1 MLWRCFI
8 CCVFIYFSLKLLLS
22 HINRQHSRS
31 PDFRLL
37 CGIDGCTEEY
47 RVYNSFYH
55 HVKRRHSQHLLEGT
69 RPGDGTQEGEHP
81 LEESQVLPQQDN
93 IQPDQLLANS
103 SITDHQLHDSDEG
116 QMGIDQGG
124 AVTVQQDLTT
134 HATAFVINARAK
146 HRLSQMPISGHLYRP
161 IRLHLGSR
169 RPASQS
175 AEWAVIKGRR
185 PEEFRGVFCFNVQ
198 CDTARGA
205 SLRDVCTLPLNED

>member
-8 CCVFIYFSLKLLLS
+8 CCVFISFSLKLLLS

-55 HVKRRHSQHLLEGT
+55 HVKRRHSQHLHEGT
-69 RPGDGTQEGEHP
+69 RPDDGIQAGEHP

-93 IQPDQLLANS
+93 IQPDQLIANS
-103 SITDHQLHDSDEG
+103 SITDHQLHTHDSDEG
-116 QMGIDQGG
+116 QMGVNQDG

-134 HATAFVINARAK
+134 RATAFVINARAK
-146 HRLSQMPISGHLYRP
+146 HRLSQKGMNDIVAGVQQY
-161 IRLHLGSR
+161 
-169 RPASQS
+169 QS
-175 AEWAVIKGRR
+175 SLLDNLRKQMEGVIKKHSGSPSVYFLSGLQSPGRT
-185 PEEFRGVFCFNVQ
+185 P
-198 CDTARGA
+198 
-205 SLRDVCTLPLNED
+205 S